1 MCIIIILQIGFEGAL
16 KLFLC
21 VKREIDKQNLKGD
34 FMAGKGKV
42 YLIDVTNRDG
52 VQTSRILLP
61 KLSKTMLNIYL
72 DGMGIYQSEVGF
84 PTLKHEINYIN
95 ANLELAKIGAIK
107 RLHLEGW
114 CRAVPEDVE
123 LTFKNCPEIKH
134 LNISVSTSD
143 IMIRGKFQGRKSFD
157 DIVKTMV
164 EGVKT
169 AKALGAETVGINA
182 EDASR
187 TELEKLIEFTI
198 AGKEAGADR
207 FRYCDTLGADD
218 PITIYE
224 RVKALSLATTF
235 PVEMHCHNDL
245 GMAEAVS
252 VAGARAAIETDM
264 DTYINTTINGYGER
278 AGNADLTSTILAL
291 KFSTGLR
298 ERAPLDEHV
307 NLIMAWKV
315 ARYGSYAFNI
325 PIPINQPGTGAN
337 AFAHESGIH
346 ADGALKDRRN
356 YELYDPEDVG
366 RGVPDLLETG
376 RVITTGAYGGIKGFR
391 HVYDRLGV
399 HFETDEEARRILEL
413 VQYANLHTQKPL
425 TDDELRFIAS
435 YPDITKKIL
444 TVAF

>member
-1 MCIIIILQIGFEGAL
+1 MT
-16 KLFLC
+16 
-21 VKREIDKQNLKGD
+21 N
-34 FMAGKGKV
+34 KV

-72 DGMGIYQSEVGF
+72 DEMGVYQSEVGF

-95 ANLELAKIGAIK
+95 ANLELVKLKVIK

-114 CRAVPEDVE
+114 CRAIPEDVN

-134 LNISVSTSD
+134 LNISMSTSE
-143 IMIRGKFQGRKSFD
+143 IMLKGKFQGKKTWKDIIKSLTEA
-157 DIVKTMV
+157 VKLAR
-164 EGVKT
+164 EH
-169 AKALGAETVGINA
+169 GAETVGINA

-187 TELEKLIEFTI
+187 TELDRLIEFVI

-224 RVKALSLATTF
+224 RIKALALATKF
-235 PVEMHCHNDL
+235 PIEMHCHNDL

-252 VAGARAAIETDM
+252 VAGAQGAVESGVDA
-264 DTYINTTINGYGER
+264 YINTTINGYGER
-278 AGNADLTSTILAL
+278 AGNCDLVSTILAF
-291 KFSTGLR
+291 KFSHGLKHKV
-298 ERAPLDEHV
+298 PLDEHV
-307 NLIMAWKV
+307 NLKKAWKI
-315 ARYGSYAFNI
+315 ARYASYAFNI
-325 PIPINQPGTGAN
+325 PIPINQPGVGAN

-366 RGVPDLLETG
+366 RGEVELLETG
-376 RVITTGAYGGIKGFR
+376 RIITTGEYGGIKGFR
-391 HVYDRLGV
+391 HVYDKLGI
-399 HFETDEEARRILEL
+399 HFTTDADARNILEL
-413 VQYANLHTQKPL
+413 AQYANLHTQKPL
-425 TDDELRFIAS
+425 TDDELRFIANH
-435 YPDITKKIL
+435 PDVVRKIL
-444 TVAF
+444 TVSP